1 MLFHCISFK
10 LNYTISC
17 LLYRYGVNKIMQIGQ
32 TVKHHLYGIG
42 VIQKKTNSFLH
53 VKFNN
58 IPEEKR
64 MLEDYLEIYN
74 QYKEKI
80 LKCIKDLSFYPYINK
95 KLLENALNRNE
106 LNHSIESIKYIKQ
119 YISSHNNKY
128 FQNEIFENQEIFNIE
143 GYELDYEQKKAVVS
157 DEISQLVI
165 AGAGCGKTSMLISK
179 IAYLI
184 KKGVN
189 PEKIL
194 VLSLTNKT
202 VNDLNDRLKRFNVEA
217 KTFHSAGCYYAN
229 KNNHN
234 TSRAQGN
241 EELYEVVENIT
252 GKFTNSDIKGFP
264 LIIRNVLEYIG
275 FYYNYDEEIE
285 KYLEKYSNKISIEKY
300 ENGPV
305 HKTIRQVIEN
315 LEQENR
321 SAKGEYV
328 KSPREAQIA
337 NFLFL
342 NGIDY
347 EYERKYT
354 RPYIKKDTEDR
365 KKKTYYPDFYIK
377 NKDKGIWLEH
387 FSVTIDNDGSEHAAW
402 CKDEKRYLS
411 EKQDKIATHTQ
422 NHTILI
428 QTNETMFKQGTAFDE
443 LKKQLEEHGV
453 VLQPISDDKLE
464 KYIKKIEKWEKYKS
478 FLDFTQRVICLF
490 KSQSKHKTLDGLRD
504 KLLQDFPDKK
514 QQTSSFFNIANK
526 IYKRYQNELEKNN
539 QIDFADMISLANEE
553 LKKLDIDKRYDYII
567 VDEFQDINTNQGDFL
582 KFLQQ
587 KNHAKL
593 FCVGDDWQ
601 SIYGFAGSDI
611 SLFGSFDYPYADTSL
626 RLNQTFRN
634 SQELLDICGKFIL
647 KNPKQIKKSL
657 ISSKQNN
664 TPIKMAHYYH
674 GMNNSKNSSAC
685 QYPYEALKCVL
696 DDIVRNISDNER
708 TKTEVALLFRY
719 KNDITSILYNKD
731 KNNQFDSIWKNLC
744 DEYPMLDLSYT
755 TIHQAKGLQ
764 YDNTILFLQEGENI
778 QSFPSGYTDNYL
790 LEPLLY
796 KTDNFPNAEERRI
809 FYVGLTRNKN
819 QCYIVNSL
827 DNPSSFFN
835 EIKEYVTNINPTLEE
850 YCSNTNQE
858 LCPFCKNG
866 IYGERENKKG
876 QIFWACD
883 NMNCTHTSSVK
894 EFGICP
900 ACQVGVLVERSNTK
914 DNTKFLG
921 CSNFPECKYT
931 CKK

>member
-1 MLFHCISFK
+1 
-10 LNYTISC
+10 
-17 LLYRYGVNKIMQIGQ
+17 MQIGQ

-74 QYKEKI
+74 PYKEKI

-95 KLLENALNRNE
+95 KLLENALNENE
-106 LNHSIESIKYIKQ
+106 LNHSIESIKYVKQ

-128 FQNEIFENQEIFNIE
+128 FQNEIFANQEIFNIE
-143 GYELDYEQKKAVVS
+143 GYELDDEQKKAVVS
-157 DEISQLVI
+157 DELSQLVI

-179 IAYLI
+179 VAYLL
-184 KKGVN
+184 KKGIS

-194 VLSLTNKT
+194 VVSLTNKT
-202 VNDLNDRLKRFNVEA
+202 VEDLNNRLKRFKVA
-217 KTFHSAGCYYAN
+217 VKTFHATGKNYASGCEKLRPIDDTLLN
-229 KNNHN
+229 KI
-234 TSRAQGN
+234 
-241 EELYEVVENIT
+241 VENIS
-252 GKFTNSDIKGFP
+252 GQYNNSDIKCSFS
-264 LIIRNVLEYIG
+264 LIIRNILEYIG
-275 FYYNYDEEIE
+275 LYHNYDEEI
-285 KYLEKYSNKISIEKY
+285 KRYLENYSCKISVEKY
-300 ENGPV
+300 ERSINYPTLQQAI
-305 HKTIRQVIEN
+305 KC
-315 LEQENR
+315 LEQNNQ
-321 SAKGEYV
+321 SINGEYV

-342 NGIDY
+342 NGINY
-347 EYERKYT
+347 EYEHRYPF
-354 RPYIKKDTEDR
+354 PYINENSSN
-365 KKKTYYPDFYIK
+365 KTYYPDFYIK
-377 NKDKGIWLEH
+377 YKNKEIWLEH
-387 FSVTIDNDGSEHAAW
+387 FGVTIDNEGKEHAAW
-402 CKDEKRYLS
+402 CKDEKRYLC
-411 EKQDKIATHTQ
+411 EKQDKIATHAQ
-422 NHTILI
+422 NKTTLI
-428 QTNETMFKQGTAFDE
+428 QTNETMFKQGTVFDE
-443 LKKQLEEHGV
+443 LTKSLEEQGL
-453 VLQPISDDKLE
+453 VLQKISANTL
-464 KYIKKIEKWEKYKS
+464 KKHIEKIIIWHEYKS
-478 FLDFTQRVICLF
+478 FLDFIKRFICLF
-490 KSQSKHKTLDGLRD
+490 KSQAKYKTLHDLRTKLLRD
-504 KLLQDFPDKK
+504 FPYKA
-514 QQTSSFFNIANK
+514 QQTLSFFNIADK
-526 IYKRYQNELEKNN
+526 IYERYQTELQKNN
-539 QIDFADMISLANEE
+539 LIDYADMISLANKE
-553 LKKLDIDKRYDYII
+553 LEKLDIDKQYDYII
-567 VDEFQDINTNQGDFL
+567 VDEFQDINTNQGIFL
-582 KFLQQ
+582 KLLQE
-587 KNHAKL
+587 KNNAKL

-611 SLFGSFDYPYADTSL
+611 SLFSAFDRLFPYADASL

-634 SQELLDICGKFIL
+634 SQELLDICGQFIL

-696 DDIVRNISDNER
+696 DDIVKNISDNER

-764 YDNTILFLQEGENI
+764 YDNTILFLQEGKNI
-778 QSFPSGYTDNYL
+778 PSFPSGYTDNYL

-809 FYVGLTRNKN
+809 FYVGLTRCKN

-835 EIKEYVTNINPTLEE
+835 EIKEYVTNINLTLKE

-866 IYGERENKKG
+866 IYNEHKNHQG
-876 QIFWACD
+876 QTFWACD
-883 NMNCTHTSSVK
+883 NINCTHSSSEK
-894 EFGICP
+894 GIDICP
-900 ACQVGVLVERSNTK
+900 ACQVGVLIERSNTK

>member
-1 MLFHCISFK
+1 MK
-10 LNYTISC
+10 VGT
-17 LLYRYGVNKIMQIGQ
+17 K
-32 TVKHHLYGIG
+32 VKHHLYGIG
-42 VIQKKTNSFLH
+42 VVTKTTTSFLH
-53 VKFNN
+53 VKFNDY
-58 IPEEKR
+58 PEEKR
-64 MLEDYLEIYN
+64 MLEEYLEIYN
-74 QYKEKI
+74 PYKEKI

-95 KLLENALNRNE
+95 RHLENALNKNE
-106 LNHSIESIKYIKQ
+106 LNNSIESIKYIKQ

-128 FQNEIFENQEIFNIE
+128 FQKEISENQEIFNIE
-143 GYELDYEQKKAVVS
+143 GYELDYEQKIAVVS

-194 VLSLTNKT
+194 VLSLTNRT
-202 VNDLNDRLKRFNVEA
+202 IGDLNERLKRFNVEA
-217 KTFHSAGCYYAN
+217 KTFHSAGRYYVN
-229 KNNHN
+229 KNSYNA
-234 TSRAQGN
+234 SRAQGN

-252 GKFTNSDIKGFP
+252 GKFMNSDNKGFP
-264 LIIRNVLEYIG
+264 LIIRSVLEYIG

-285 KYLEKYSNKISIEKY
+285 RYLEKYSNKISVEKY
-300 ENGPV
+300 ENGLA
-305 HKTIRQVIEN
+305 HKTIRQAIKD

-347 EYERKYT
+347 EYERQYPYGYT
-354 RPYIKKDTEDR
+354 NKNENN
-365 KKKTYYPDFYIK
+365 KTYHPDFYIK
-377 NKDKGIWLEH
+377 YKDKEIWLEH
-387 FSVTIDNDGSEHAAW
+387 FGVTIDNNGTEHAAW
-402 CKDEKRYLS
+402 CKNEKLYIQQKQ
-411 EKQDKIATHTQ
+411 EKIDTHNLNNTV
-422 NHTILI
+422 LI
-428 QTNETMFKQGTAFDE
+428 QTNETMFKQGCAFDE
-443 LKKQLEEHGV
+443 LKKQLEKHGV
-453 VLQPISDDKLE
+453 VLQPIPDDKLK
-464 KYIKKIEKWEKYKS
+464 KYIEKIAKWKEYKS
-478 FLDFTQRVICLF
+478 FLDFIQRFICLF
-490 KSQSKHKTLDGLRD
+490 KSQSRYKTLDELRD
-504 KLLQDFPDKK
+504 KLSLDFSHKK
-514 QQTSSFFNIANK
+514 QQTLSFFNIANK
-526 IYKRYQNELEKNN
+526 IYERYQTELQKNN
-539 QIDFADMISLANEE
+539 LIDFADMINLANER
-553 LKKLDIDKRYDYII
+553 LGKLDIDERYDYII

-582 KFLQQ
+582 KLLQQ

-634 SQELLDICGKFIL
+634 SQELLNICGKFIL

-708 TKTEVALLFRY
+708 TQTEVALLFRY

-778 QSFPSGYTDNYL
+778 QSFPSGYTDTYL

-809 FYVGLTRNKN
+809 FYVGLTRCKN

-835 EIKEYVTNINPTLEE
+835 EIKEYVTNINPTLKE

-858 LCPFCKNG
+858 LCPFCENG
-866 IYGERENKKG
+866 IYSERQNNNG
-876 QIFWACD
+876 QTFWACD
-883 NMNCTHTSSVK
+883 NMNCTYTSPVK
-894 EFGICP
+894 GLGVCP
-900 ACQVGVLVERSNTK
+900 ECQSGVLVERYKKS
-914 DNTKFLG
+914 DNKKFLG
-921 CSNFPECKYT
+921 CSNYPKCKYT
-931 CKK
+931 RSI

>member
-1 MLFHCISFK
+1 MK
-10 LNYTISC
+10 VGT
-17 LLYRYGVNKIMQIGQ
+17 K
-32 TVKHHLYGIG
+32 VKHHLYGIG
-42 VIQKKTNSFLH
+42 VVTKTTTSFLH
-53 VKFNN
+53 VKFNDY
-58 IPEEKR
+58 PEEKR
-64 MLEDYLEIYN
+64 MLEEYLEIYN
-74 QYKEKI
+74 PYKEKI

-95 KLLENALNRNE
+95 RHLENALNKNE
-106 LNHSIESIKYIKQ
+106 LNNSIESIKYIKQ

-128 FQNEIFENQEIFNIE
+128 FQKEISENQEIFNIE
-143 GYELDYEQKKAVVS
+143 GYELDYEQKIAVVS

-194 VLSLTNKT
+194 VLSLTNRT
-202 VNDLNDRLKRFNVEA
+202 IGDLNERLKRFNVEA
-217 KTFHSAGCYYAN
+217 KTFHSAGRYYVN
-229 KNNHN
+229 KNSYNA
-234 TSRAQGN
+234 SRAQGN

-252 GKFTNSDIKGFP
+252 GKFMNSDNKGFP
-264 LIIRNVLEYIG
+264 LIIRSVLEYIG
-275 FYYNYDEEIE
+275 FYYNYDEEIAR
-285 KYLEKYSNKISIEKY
+285 YLEKYSNKISVEKY
-300 ENGPV
+300 ENGLA
-305 HKTIRQVIEN
+305 HKTIRQAIKD

-342 NGIDY
+342 NSIDY

-354 RPYIKKDTEDR
+354 RPYINENKNENN
-365 KKKTYYPDFYIK
+365 KTYYPDFYIK

-387 FSVTIDNDGSEHAAW
+387 FSVTIDNEGKEHAAW

-411 EKQDKIATHTQ
+411 EKKDKIDTHTQ
-422 NHTILI
+422 NYTILI

-464 KYIKKIEKWEKYKS
+464 KYIKKIEKWKKYKS

-490 KSQSKHKTLDGLRD
+490 KSQSRYKTLDELRD
-504 KLLQDFPDKK
+504 KLLNIFPYKK
-514 QQTSSFFNIANK
+514 QQTLLFFNIANK

-539 QIDFADMISLANEE
+539 QIDFADMISLAN
-553 LKKLDIDKRYDYII
+553 KKLETLGNDDKYDYII
-567 VDEFQDINTNQGDFL
+567 VDEFQDINYNQGKFL
-582 KFLQQ
+582 KLLQQ
-587 KNHAKL
+587 KNNAKL

-611 SLFGSFDYPYADTSL
+611 SLFGEFNRLFPYADNSL

-634 SQELLDICGKFIL
+634 SQELLDICGNFIL
-647 KNPKQIKKSL
+647 KNTNQKEKSL
-657 ISSKQNN
+657 ISAKHNT
-664 TPIKMAHYYH
+664 TPIKAAHYYH
-674 GMNNSKNSSAC
+674 GMKDSGVALAC
-685 QYPYEALKCVL
+685 RYPYEALKCVL
-696 DDIVRNISDNER
+696 DDIVKNISDNR
-708 TKTEVALLFRY
+708 KTKTEVTLLFRY
-719 KNDITSILYNKD
+719 KNDLDSILYNKD
-731 KNNQFDSIWKNLC
+731 KNNKFDSIWKNLC

-764 YDNTILFLQEGENI
+764 YDNTVLFLQEGENV
-778 QSFPSGYTDNYL
+778 QSFPTGYTDHYL

-796 KTDNFPNAEERRI
+796 KTDKFPNAEERRI
-809 FYVGLTRNKN
+809 FYVGLTRCKN

-835 EIKEYVTNINPTLEE
+835 EIKDMVTNINPTLEE

-876 QIFWACD
+876 QTFWACD

-894 EFGICP
+894 GFGICP
-900 ACQVGVLVERSNTK
+900 KCQSGVLVERYKKS
-914 DNTKFLG
+914 DNKKFLG
-921 CSNFPECKYT
+921 CSNFPKCKYT
-931 CKK
+931 RSMQ